1 MILGL
6 NCQIFLGRDVNIREI
21 HMGNVLTHIGTLI
34 VFVWVIASVITT
46 FLLLLKNRD
55 PVKTVSWILV
65 VWLVPYIGLF
75 FYFLFGQ
82 YFRKQKI
89 FSRKGLKD
97 LERIGRISQRQIKD
111 LKNTEFLKD
120 EKIKSKVN
128 IMTLLLNNS
137 KAILTEWN
145 DVEIFGNGRNT
156 FDTMLK
162 AIEKATDHIHI
173 EFYRWESDS
182 IGEEFRK
189 ALIKKAAE
197 GIKIRMIYDDVGSW
211 KLSKAYLE
219 SLREAGVKVYAFM
232 PVSFP
237 WFTSTINYRNHRKI
251 LVVDGEIGFVGG
263 VNIADKYATGTKKLG
278 AWRDT
283 HLGIRGEAV
292 NSLQTIFSMDWYFV
306 SGFIIGSHA
315 RYFPKINVQTRNLIQ
330 ITASGPD
337 SDWASIFQAYL
348 IAISSARDYV
358 YISTPYFSPNESIR
372 KLIHALALSGVDV
385 RILLP
390 ANSDSTVAYWNSLS
404 YISRMME
411 AGIKVYLYE
420 KGFNHSKVLMV
431 DDIFTSVGTA
441 NFDNRSFDLNF
452 EVNAL
457 IYNEKITREM
467 VEMFHDDL
475 NHSQRVLPSE
485 WKSRPLKQKIKEST
499 CRILGPLY

>member
-1 MILGL
+1 MW
-6 NCQIFLGRDVNIREI
+6 F
-21 HMGNVLTHIGTLI
+21 
-34 VFVWVIASVITT
+34 IASVITT
-46 FLLLLKNRD
+46 FILILNNRD

-65 VWLVPYIGLF
+65 VWLLPYIGLF

-82 YFRKQKI
+82 YYRKQKI

-97 LERIGRISQRQIKD
+97 LERIGRVSQRQIRD
-111 LKNTEFLKD
+111 LKSTDLLQD
-120 EKIKSKVN
+120 GKIKSKVN

-145 DVEIFGNGRNT
+145 EVKVFGNGRNT
-156 FDTMLK
+156 FDAMLD
-162 AIEKATDHIHI
+162 AITKATDHIHI
-173 EFYRWESDS
+173 EFYRWESDD
-182 IGEEFRK
+182 IGEEFK
-189 ALIKKAAE
+189 NALISKAKE
-197 GIKIRMIYDDVGSW
+197 GVRIRMIYDDVGSW
-211 KLSKAYLE
+211 KLSKVYLK
-219 SLREAGVKVYAFM
+219 SLRDAGVRVYAFM

-237 WFTSTINYRNHRKI
+237 WFTSTMNYRNHRKI
-251 LVVDGEIGFVGG
+251 LVIDGKVGFVGG
-263 VNIADKYATGTKKLG
+263 INIADKYASGTKKLG
-278 AWRDT
+278 EWRDT

-306 SGFIIGSHA
+306 SGYIIGNHP
-315 RYFPKINVQTRNLIQ
+315 RYFPKVNVQLRNLLQ

-348 IAISSARDYV
+348 VAISSARKYV

-372 KLIHALALSGVDV
+372 NVLHAQALSGIDV

-404 YISRMME
+404 YISRMLD

-457 IYNEKITREM
+457 IYNEKITLEM
-467 VEMFHDDL
+467 VEMFQDDL
-475 NHSQRVLPSE
+475 KYSRRILPSE
-485 WKSRPLKQKIKEST
+485 WKSRPLNQKIKEST

>member
-1 MILGL
+1 
-6 NCQIFLGRDVNIREI
+6 
-21 HMGNVLTHIGTLI
+21 MGNILTHIGTLI
-34 VFVWVIASVITT
+34 LFIWIVASVFTT
-46 FLLLLKNRD
+46 FVLILKNRD

-97 LERIGRISQRQIKD
+97 LERIRRISQRQIKD
-111 LKNTEFLKD
+111 LKNTEFLQD
-120 EKIKSKVN
+120 EKIKSKLN
-128 IMTLLLNNS
+128 IITLLLNNS

-145 DVEIFGNGRNT
+145 DVKIYGNGRNT
-156 FDTMLK
+156 FDAMLEAIGK
-162 AIEKATDHIHI
+162 ASDHIHI
-173 EFYRWESDS
+173 EFYRWESDN
-182 IGEEFRK
+182 IGEEFKNALIRK
-189 ALIKKAAE
+189 AKE
-197 GIKIRMIYDDVGSW
+197 GVRIRMIYDDVGSW
-211 KLSKAYLE
+211 KLSKTYLE
-219 SLREAGVKVYAFM
+219 SLREAGVMVFAFM

-251 LVVDGEIGFVGG
+251 LVIDGEIGFVGG
-263 VNIADKYATGTKKLG
+263 INIADKYVSGTKRLV

-283 HLGIRGEAV
+283 HLGIIGEAV

-306 SGFIIGSHA
+306 SGYIIGNHS
-315 RYFPKINVQTRNLIQ
+315 RYFPKINVQSRNLIQ

-348 IAISSARDYV
+348 IAISSARQYV
-358 YISTPYFSPNESIR
+358 YISTPYFSPNGSIR
-372 KLIHALALSGVDV
+372 NLLHALALSGVDV

-390 ANSDSTVAYWNSLS
+390 AKSDSTVAYWNSFS

-420 KGFNHSKVLMV
+420 KGFNHSKLLMV

-457 IYNEKITREM
+457 IYNEKITLEM
-467 VEMFHDDL
+467 VEMFLEDL
-475 NHSQRVLPSE
+475 KHSRRILPSE
-485 WKSRPLKQKIKEST
+485 WKSRSLKQKIKEST

>member
-1 MILGL
+1 
-6 NCQIFLGRDVNIREI
+6 
-21 HMGNVLTHIGTLI
+21 MGNILTHIGTLVLLI
-34 VFVWVIASVITT
+34 WIIASVFTT
-46 FLLLLKNRD
+46 FVLILKNRD

-97 LERIGRISQRQIKD
+97 LERIRRISQQQIKD

-120 EKIKSKVN
+120 EKIKCKVN

-145 DVEIFGNGRNT
+145 DVKVFGNGRNT
-156 FDTMLK
+156 FDAMLEAIGK
-162 AIEKATDHIHI
+162 ASDHIHI
-173 EFYRWESDS
+173 EFYRWESDN
-182 IGEEFRK
+182 IGEEFK
-189 ALIKKAAE
+189 NALISKAKE
-197 GIKIRMIYDDVGSW
+197 GVRIRMIYDDVGSW
-211 KLSKAYLE
+211 KLSKTYLE
-219 SLREAGVKVYAFM
+219 SLRDVGVMAYAFM

-251 LVVDGEIGFVGG
+251 LVIDGVTGFVGG
-263 VNIADKYATGTKKLG
+263 INIADKYASGTKKLG
-278 AWRDT
+278 TWRDT

-306 SGFIIGSHA
+306 SGYIIGNHS
-315 RYFPKINVQTRNLIQ
+315 RYFPKVNVQSRNLIQ

-348 IAISSARDYV
+348 IAISSARSCV
-358 YISTPYFSPNESIR
+358 YISTPYFSPNGSIR
-372 KLIHALALSGVDV
+372 NLLHALALSGVDV

-390 ANSDSTVAYWNSLS
+390 AKSDSTVAYWNSFS
-404 YISRMME
+404 YISRMLE

-420 KGFNHSKVLMV
+420 KGFNHSKVLIV

-457 IYNEKITREM
+457 IYNEEITKKM
-467 VEMFHDDL
+467 IEMFQEDL
-475 NHSQRVLPSE
+475 KHSRRILSSE
-485 WKSRPLKQKIKEST
+485 WKTRPLIQKIKEST